1 MQKIADH
8 FTQLYSPASYDCPE
22 PFDLTRLENL
32 PCDHMDFEGLAETY
46 RQHVETELHKLRPN
60 TFIATDG
67 TVFSHDEWKPLTSE
81 EATQLYW
88 NVTRINIGSLLT
100 LCAR

>member
-8 FTQLYSPASYDCPE
+8 FTQLYTPASYDCPT

-32 PCDHMDFEGLAETY
+32 PCDHMDFEGLAETF
-46 RQHVETELHKLRPN
+46 RQSGKAKFHKLRAGRL
-60 TFIATDG
+60 IASDG
-67 TVFSHDEWKPLTSE
+67 PGFTQDEWKPLTGG

-88 NVTRINIGSLLT
+88 NVSRINVGHLLT

>member
-8 FTQLYSPASYDCPE
+8 FTQLYTPTSYDCPT

-32 PCDHMDFEGLAETY
+32 SCDHMDFEGLAETY
-46 RQHVETELHKLRPN
+46 RQSVETELHKLRPN

-67 TVFSHDEWKPLTSE
+67 TVFSHDEWKPLTSG

-88 NVTRINIGSLLT
+88 GVSRINIGHLLT

>member
-1 MQKIADH
+1 MQKIANH
-8 FTQLYSPASYDCPE
+8 FTQLYTPASDDCPT

-32 PCDHMDFEGLAETY
+32 SCDHLDFGALAETY

-67 TVFSHDEWKPLTSE
+67 TVFSHNEWKPLTSE

-88 NVTRINIGSLLT
+88 NVTSINIGHLLT

>member
-1 MQKIADH
+1 MQKIANH
-8 FTQLYSPASYDCPE
+8 FTQLYTPTNDNLPT

-32 PCDHMDFEGLAETY
+32 SCDHLDFEGLAEAY

-67 TVFSHDEWKPLTSE
+67 TVFSYDAWKPLTGG

-100 LCAR
+100 LFAR

>member
-1 MQKIADH
+1 MQKIVNH
-8 FTQLYSPASYDCPE
+8 FTQLYTPDSNDCPE
-22 PFDLTRLENL
+22 PFDLTRLQNL
-32 PCDHMDFEGLAETY
+32 HSNHVDFEGLAEAY
-46 RQHVETELHKLRPN
+46 RQNIEAELHKLRPD

-67 TVFSHDEWKPLTSE
+67 TVYSHNQWKPLTSE

-100 LCAR
+100 LFAR